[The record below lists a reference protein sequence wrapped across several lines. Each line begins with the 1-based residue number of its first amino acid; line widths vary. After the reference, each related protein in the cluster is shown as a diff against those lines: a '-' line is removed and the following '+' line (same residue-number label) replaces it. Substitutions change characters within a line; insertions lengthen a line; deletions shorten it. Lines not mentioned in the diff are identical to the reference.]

1 MHKLLENKVA
11 IVTGASSGI
20 GEAAA
25 RLFARHGAAVVAG
38 ARRQAQ
44 LDALV
49 ADIRGAGGTAIAVA
63 GDLRGDGAARALV
76 ECAHDAFGGLDI
88 AFNNAGALG
97 AMAQTAELAPEAW
110 RDTLEANLTSAFL
123 CARHQIPAMLKRGG
137 GSLVFTASFVGR
149 TAAFPQ
155 TAAYAASKAG
165 IIALSDAIAVEYG
178 TRGIRCNALLPGAT
192 DTAAFRQFAGDAQSR
207 AFVAGLYALK
217 RVADPDEIA
226 QAALFLAS
234 DMSSFVT
241 GSAMAV
247 DGGVSINRT

>member
-1 MHKLLENKVA
+1 MNKLLENKVA

-25 RLFARHGAAVVAG
+25 RLFARHGAAVVVG
-38 ARRQAQ
+38 ARRKAQ

-49 ADIRGAGGTAIAVA
+49 ADIRQAGGTAIAVA
-63 GDLRGDGAARALV
+63 GDLRGDDAAKALV
-76 ECAHDAFGGLDI
+76 ECARDEYGGLDI
-88 AFNNAGALG
+88 AFNNAGTLG
-97 AMAQTAELAPEAW
+97 AMAQTADLPPDAW
-110 RDTLEANLTSAFL
+110 RDTLDANLTSAFL
-123 CARHQIPAMLKRGG
+123 CARHQIPAMLERGG
-137 GSLVFTASFVGR
+137 GSLVFTSSFVGR

-165 IIALSDAIAVEYG
+165 IIALSGTLAVEYG

-192 DTAAFRQFAGDAQSR
+192 DTAAFRQFAGDEQSR

-217 RVADPDEIA
+217 RVADPEEIA